1 MHNKFLYFIIY
12 NTIMPSLGEIQVQ
25 NLRIGDIVVRKSYG
39 GDIFFKIT
47 DITNRDNIG
56 IVILLEGINLRLLAD
71 APPSDLI
78 KPSMSDINSKDAEYE
93 EMVERNIRNILSK
106 RGQTEIRGSRY
117 FRSDEVFGRAGK
129 VLHIDADEEYM
140 NTCLKAYKKLNIEV
154 TPMLIDEPNQPG
166 EVLSLLNEVKPD
178 ILVLTGHDGILKGQN
193 NYRDID
199 SYRSSKYFIE
209 SVKIARSYESSLDDL
224 VIFAGACQSFYEA
237 IIEAGANFASSP
249 HRVLIHALDP
259 VFVCEKV
266 AFTSINKVLTIQEIV
281 SNTITGVK
289 GIGGLETRGK
299 YREGFPK
306 SPYI

>member
-1 MHNKFLYFIIY
+1 M
-12 NTIMPSLGEIQVQ
+12 QVED
-25 NLRIGDIVVRKSYG
+25 LKIGDIVVRKSYG

-47 DITNRDNIG
+47 DIANRENIG
-56 IVILLEGINLRLLAD
+56 IVMLLEGINLRLVAD

-78 KPSMSDINSKDAEYE
+78 KPSMSDIDMKDAEYD
-93 EMVERNIRNILSK
+93 EMINKNIRNILS
-106 RGQTEIRGSRY
+106 RRRQGEAGGARY

-129 VLHIDADEEYM
+129 VLHIDADEEYL
-140 NTCLKAYKKLNIEV
+140 NTCLKAYKKLNISV
-154 TPMLIDEPNQPG
+154 TARLIDEQDQPG
-166 EVLSLLNEVKPD
+166 EVINLLDEIKPD

-193 NYRDID
+193 NYKDID
-199 SYRSSKYFIE
+199 SYRSSKYFVE
-209 SVKIARSYESSLDDL
+209 AVKNARSYESSLDDL

-237 IIEAGANFASSP
+237 IIEAGANYASSP

-266 AFTSINKVLTIQEIV
+266 AFSSINKVLTIQEAV

-306 SPYI
+306 SPYA